1 MALTIKDVLQLQS
14 LQGFQLHA
22 GQKGLSRYVVSAG
35 IGDYEFCSDVDFPRE
50 EAFEPDSLILS
61 SLLFAKGQPELLLP
75 AVQQLFDAGV
85 SGLAYKTV
93 IFDELPTEVLD
104 FCNSNE
110 FPLFSFGSDTY
121 FENIIYEVMN
131 AVRVDDADLL
141 SENNIR
147 SMIENEFPRVQVSR
161 FAKMLSL
168 AFKGNAM
175 GVYIKPIAASSSG
188 DARTAD
194 DSRADTDARPD
205 GIAHH
210 VTDHSSFDVRAE
222 RCLKNLYL
230 NRNLNDKVLL
240 CLYDGGIFALL
251 TAHQPKAEA
260 FEVILTQLLEFL
272 GLDASSLHICRSDI
286 HPSHK
291 ELDFCFRE
299 SYQAYLAS
307 VAEAR
312 SFGSYHEIGM
322 YKFLIPQLANE
333 NMQKYAQSILESL
346 RSKPEYFDTVRQLV
360 LCGGDT
366 LMSAEHFGCH
376 QNTIRYRLQKIKALL
391 GLENETEQDFYAILA
406 TAMRLHLLEAE

>member
-93 IFDELPTEVLD
+93 IFDELPSEVLD

-121 FENIIYEVMN
+121 FENVIYEVMN

-141 SENNIR
+141 TEGNIR
-147 SMIENEFPRVQVSR
+147 SMIENEFPRVQVAR

-168 AFKGNAM
+168 TFKGNAM
-175 GVYIKPIAASSSG
+175 GVYIK
-188 DARTAD
+188 
-194 DSRADTDARPD
+194 ADT
-205 GIAHH
+205 
-210 VTDHSSFDVRAE
+210 SFDVRAE

-251 TAHQPKAEA
+251 TTHQSKPSA

-286 HPSHK
+286 HPSHD

-312 SFGSYHEIGM
+312 SFGSYREIGT